1 MTAAPETPA
10 PRVHVAF
17 AGGGW
22 RAHSGHSGWTLALLD
37 GGRRDVADVFQNV
50 GHFGS
55 NSGGSWFSTM
65 LMFSERFVQA
75 IEAPDARTTWTN
87 TGWIGQQETLF
98 NAADVCSALEGDA
111 FTACIFEEYS
121 PEGLT
126 RWASVIEG
134 LVFRDYPL
142 DLSVTLASERR
153 PWAQGKALVLASTL
167 LTSDVV
173 LNEAGLG
180 SGFAKQYVQAC
191 VSPLQP
197 LHDGG
202 EGSSCADGG
211 EVRAT
216 PDVTA
221 AAFSSLSPGSQ
232 LSPLPFLPA
241 AGAGRP
247 VNLGYTVNSD
257 GAIVGLESV
266 NNPIAVDAVPVVR
279 AAAASSAAA
288 GFAASHAV
296 TGDWELAY
304 EGSDEALAFRLA
316 GGRATFVDVTDF
328 TLRELTD
335 QHVVRLADGGPV
347 DNSGVAHLVAFLQ
360 RNGLAD
366 GFEIVAFDNVEGLY
380 RPAGPAA
387 PVGVDV
393 ANLFGAGLSDGDKY
407 CSGPDG
413 TGVCITVPDIQIFD
427 EGPLSSPPELTWSA
441 AAESSTEEHP
451 RELVYTRYSVTT
463 VANETLG
470 ITAGSRGTLHAFTCA
485 WSGAAVAPQ
494 NIHTDG
500 DFKAYAAMVELIDE
514 GLRRNDGEGLR

>member
-1 MTAAPETPA
+1 MKSFDPISFSEKPAPSRPSLAIVALAVFLALGSFFATGCAAPDAAEDGDAEPTAAPGASTSS
-10 PRVHVAF
+10 VHVAF

-37 GGRRDVADVFQNV
+37 DGKRDLADIFQNV

-65 LMFSERFVQA
+65 LMFSESFVQA
-75 IEAPDARTTWTN
+75 IEAPDAQTTWAK

-98 NAADVCSALEGDA
+98 NAADVCSVLEGDA

-134 LVFRDYPL
+134 LVFHDYPL
-142 DLSVTLASERR
+142 DPSVTLGSERQ
-153 PWAQGKALVLASTL
+153 PWAQDKALVLASTL
-167 LTSDVV
+167 LTNDVV

-191 VSPLQP
+191 VAPLQP

-221 AAFSSLSPGSQ
+221 AAFSSLPPGSS

-241 AGAGRP
+241 TAEGRP
-247 VNLGYTVNSD
+247 IHLGYTVNAD
-257 GAIVGLESV
+257 GAIVGLESI
-266 NNPIAVDAVPVVR
+266 NHPIAVDAVPALR
-279 AAAASSAAA
+279 AAAASSAAT

-316 GGRATFVDVTDF
+316 GGQATFVDVTDF
-328 TLRELTD
+328 TLQELTD
-335 QHVVRLADGGPV
+335 QKVVRLADGGPV

-360 RNGLAD
+360 RNGEAD
-366 GFEIVAFDNVEGLY
+366 AFEIVAFDNVEGLY
-380 RPAGPAA
+380 RPGGSAA
-387 PVGVDV
+387 AVGVDF
-393 ANLFGAGLSDGDKY
+393 ANLFGAGLSDGDEY

-413 TGVCITVPDIQIFD
+413 TGVCITVPEIQIFD

-451 RELVYTRYSVTT
+451 RELV
-463 VANETLG
+463 
-470 ITAGSRGTLHAFTCA
+470 
-485 WSGAAVAPQ
+485 
-494 NIHTDG
+494 
-500 DFKAYAAMVELIDE
+500 
-514 GLRRNDGEGLR
+514 